1 MIKVLAA
8 LLALASPL
16 AFAQTY
22 EVKMLNRGAAGSMIY
37 EPDFLDI
44 ALGDSVKFIATH
56 STHNAASIP
65 GIAPEG
71 APAFKGKINEEIT
84 VRFDESGV
92 YGIECIPHLAMGM
105 VMLVRVGGADVP
117 APAIPESLPDRA
129 IQRLN
134 AIVQREFD
142 R

>member
-1 MIKVLAA
+1 MIKAVAA
-8 LLALASPL
+8 LLALTSPL

-44 ALGDSVKFIATH
+44 SPGDSVKFIATH

-65 GIAPEG
+65 SIAPEG
-71 APAFKGKINEEIT
+71 STAFKGKINEEIT
-84 VRFDESGV
+84 VQFEAPGV
-92 YGIECIPHLAMGM
+92 YGIECIPHVAMGM
-105 VMLVRVGGADVP
+105 VMLVRVGGDEVP

-129 IQRLN
+129 KQRLN